1 MFLPTYTQ
9 MNHEKNA
16 FYLDLENMKRK
27 IELMSKNHQIEILKI
42 LKKHQDVKINENK
55 SGVFVNLT
63 FLPENTLN
71 EIREYLNYV
80 HDQEN
85 SLSEFESQKKE
96 FKDAFFDNSDIE
108 AS

>member
-1 MFLPTYTQ
+1 
-9 MNHEKNA
+9 MNNLTEKNA

-27 IELMSKNHQIEILKI
+27 IEIMPKNHQIEILKI
-42 LKKHQDVKINENK
+42 LKNHPDVKINENK

-63 FLPENTLN
+63 FLPENALN
-71 EIREYLNYV
+71 AVRDYLNYV

-96 FKDAFFDNSDIE
+96 FKDTFFDQVDLDT
-108 AS
+108 

>member
-1 MFLPTYTQ
+1 
-9 MNHEKNA
+9 MNTLSEKNA
-16 FYLDLENMKRK
+16 FYFDLENMKRK
-27 IELMSKNHQIEILKI
+27 IESMSKNHQIEILKI

-55 SGVFVNLT
+55 SGVFINLT

-71 EIREYLNYV
+71 EMRDYLNYV

-96 FKDAFFDNSDIE
+96 FKDAFFDNSDVD
-108 AS
+108 AA